1 MQKAYR
7 FAILYFLAFSL
18 LLLLS
23 SVLLFNEKIGFTYD
37 GVLTYYLGNEATFI
51 LAKTPSGLL
60 KIILPH
66 IFGFGLFIMVVLHFV
81 MFTKTNKKKI
91 MPYLILTLFIS
102 GFVELFSPFLI
113 LYGLEFFAYIKLIS
127 FFIFEILF
135 LYTFYLL
142 FSSIINK

>member
-7 FAILYFLAFSL
+7 FSILYFLAFSL

-23 SVLLFNEKIGFTYD
+23 SVLLFNEKIGFSYD
-37 GVLTYYLGNEATFI
+37 EVLAYYLGNEATFM

-66 IFGFGLFIMVVLHFV
+66 IFAFGLFIMVVLHFV
-81 MFTKTNKKKI
+81 IFTKTNKKKI
-91 MPYLILTLFIS
+91 MPYLILVLFIS

-113 LYGLEFFAYIKLIS
+113 LYGLEFFAYLKLIS
-127 FFIFEILF
+127 FFVFEILF